1 MTRQRQI
8 LVTVTYNDLGC
19 IIDTKAEPY
28 EEPNLQPT
36 CNNLATDTISR
47 QTAINYVDDIPYIKE
62 HPNLGL
68 IWKEWIEALPS
79 VKQDS
84 KESSLTQKALDSI
97 SREDAI
103 DAIKT
108 SRYLV
113 DAMEKIIRLPSAQS
127 KQLKVLASVLD
138 GCPLTQPCDK
148 MWKEGWGKEH
158 CKPGQPEPDAECWLR
173 YAEVMAEDDT

>member
-1 MTRQRQI
+1 MKSQ
-8 LVTVTYNDLGC
+8 
-19 IIDTKAEPY
+19 
-28 EEPNLQPT
+28 T

-79 VKQDS
+79 VKPDS

-97 SREDAI
+97 SRVDAI

-113 DAMEKIIRLPSAQS
+113 DAMEKIIRLPSAEPEPQWIPVS
-127 KQLKVLASVLD
+127 ERLPENDKRVLATTAWGDVTIAERIYPPINDTCWFIQD
-138 GCPLTQPCDK
+138 GNTNATIDDVVAWMPL
-148 MWKEGWGKEH
+148 
-158 CKPGQPEPDAECWLR
+158 PEPYKE
-173 YAEVMAEDDT
+173 